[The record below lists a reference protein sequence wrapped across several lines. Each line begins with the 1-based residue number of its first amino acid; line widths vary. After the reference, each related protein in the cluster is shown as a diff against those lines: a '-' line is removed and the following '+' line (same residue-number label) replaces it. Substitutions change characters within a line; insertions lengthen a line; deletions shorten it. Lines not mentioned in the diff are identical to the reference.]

1 MRIFSPQTGQ
11 KKGQKKGQFT
21 RVPGLFPKCKRVKN
35 GLLVDIMYIQCYFS
49 VWGFLILRKIKREC
63 IAPII
68 SDRANT
74 PFVS

>member
-1 MRIFSPQTGQ
+1 MNVSRGQKGQ

-21 RVPGLFPKCKRVKN
+21 RVSGLFPKCKRVKN
-35 GLLVDIMYIQCYFS
+35 GLLVDIMYIQCYFF
-49 VWGFLILRKIKREC
+49 VWGFLILRKIKRGC

-74 PFVS
+74 PFIS